1 MAITFRS
8 ALFHSLNE
16 IADAQTAAYG
26 GDWRSSATKL
36 AEICRV
42 QSIDLEHSV
51 AAFDG
56 RTPVGMALVGRRGE
70 RGWIHD
76 IGVAPA
82 YQKRGMGRQMMRVV
96 LDGMRQS
103 NVREVELD
111 VAAMRA
117 DAVTFYQRLGFRHH
131 RTYLNLASTLQK
143 IKGTGSHTRRGRA
156 IVAGSETRL
165 IVAYAEAQKR
175 ELPPCWDRSLP
186 SLLAY
191 QDGYISRLMEGEREL
206 GLMHY
211 LARRASGGDPDRLR
225 PLFVRLHDASGP
237 EVLAE
242 LLVGTAEAAFGES
255 ASLTLRVALEPQGT
269 TLAQFLQALK
279 IPVVAESYDMRMAL

>member
-16 IADAQTAAYG
+16 IADAQTTAYG

-42 QSIDLEHSV
+42 QSIDLEVSV

-56 RTPVGMALVGRRGE
+56 RTPVGMALVGRRGAQ
-70 RGWIHD
+70 GWIHD

-82 YQKRGMGRQMMRVV
+82 YQKHGTGRQMMQAV
-96 LDGMRQS
+96 LDSMRQS

-117 DAVTFYQRLGFRHH
+117 DAVAFYQRLGFRHH
-131 RTYLNLASTLQK
+131 RTYLNLASTLHELK
-143 IKGTGSHTRRGRA
+143 ATGSHTGRGHT

-165 IVAYAEAQKR
+165 IVAYAEAQQR
-175 ELPPCWDRSLP
+175 EPAPCWDRSLP
-186 SLLAY
+186 SLLGY
-191 QDGYISRLMEGEREL
+191 QDGYISRLMDGEREL

-225 PLFVRLHDASGP
+225 PLFVHLHAGSGP

-242 LLVGTAEAAFGES
+242 LLVGTAEAAFGAS
-255 ASLTLRVALEPQGT
+255 ASPTLRVALEPQGT
-269 TLAQFLQALK
+269 TLAQLLQALK
-279 IPVVAESYDMRMAL
+279 IPVVAESYDMRMML